1 MVRILR
7 GVDGVDGLKDSEK
20 DDVKTGVRH
29 SKLEK
34 IMGEENEIIP
44 VNVIFFVGPLF
55 LRIQAVTDFRTFLC
69 SY

>member
-44 VNVIFFVGPLF
+44 VNVIFFRWTSVF
-55 LRIQAVTDFRTFLC
+55 ADSSC
-69 SY
+69 Y